1 MLPKKKKKKSQT
13 KTYFCY
19 FNIVFEMLHVVA
31 FLVFGVINTTYLPFR
46 IPNASTLII
55 G

>member
-1 MLPKKKKKKSQT
+1 MLPKKKKKSQT
-13 KTYFCY
+13 KAYFCY
-19 FNIVFEMLHVVA
+19 FNIVFEIFHVVA

-46 IPNASTLII
+46 TPNASTLII